1 MSSLLKRARPVE
13 SARGE
18 SRLLKLETTGHS
30 EAALWDR
37 LDAFQTVSSDM
48 AGTQDPAE
56 LADLALRLAIDLTG
70 ATVAFIGL
78 VDQAGNHQEVYSR
91 GAGAEPS
98 MTGDQIDA
106 LFAATSKPPN
116 PARRAPLVPD
126 HGLNDYVGTPLKAG
140 GKVIGMMGVAGG
152 SVYTVV
158 QRRAVSLLGKQGP
171 APLQMSRPQHPRQG
185 LGQGPLHTRTGPHRT
200 QGERRRVAGAP

>member
-1 MSSLLKRARPVE
+1 M
-13 SARGE
+13 
-18 SRLLKLETTGHS
+18 ETTGHS

-78 VDQAGNHQEVYSR
+78 VDEAGNHQEVYSR

-152 SVYTVV
+152 SV
-158 QRRAVSLLGKQGP
+158 
-171 APLQMSRPQHPRQG
+171 
-185 LGQGPLHTRTGPHRT
+185 
-200 QGERRRVAGAP
+200 